1 MATNMYRVGDYV
13 YVETTPNCPYLIGR
27 IEELNKNQLGNVEA
41 KVQCF
46 YRRRDLPNPLVQL
59 ADKHQ
64 LATAEDSPLAT
75 KLKKTWLRTPVS
87 EEQAAQAVLDPSIA
101 ALDEERTSPT
111 NQTGGSGSTGSGGNS
126 GGNSNTGSNNNN
138 TNNSNSNSSST
149 GTGSGGTSSGI
160 GDTEKGEALTSKQR
174 YQIKHR
180 ELFLSRQVEFIP
192 ATQIRGKCSVT
203 LLNETESLQSY
214 LNKDDTFFYCLVF
227 DPNQKTLLADKGEIR
242 VGSRYQCDIPAKLKD
257 ITTDERKLEELES
270 LVWTPEHSLTD
281 RKIDQFLVVSRS
293 IGTFARALDCSSSV
307 KQPSLHMSA
316 AAASRDITLFH
327 AMNILHK
334 HDYSIEES
342 MSSLVPSTGPVLC
355 RDEIEDWSASE
366 ANLFEE
372 ALDKYGKDFNDIRQ
386 DFLPWKTLKQI
397 IEYYYMWKTT
407 DRYVQQKRVK
417 AVEAELKLKQV
428 FIPQYNNT
436 GVKGNGANAKVGSSS
451 TGNIYNGTT
460 NGGTDLSNSGKP
472 CESCGT
478 TKSLQWNTVNSGHLT
493 CRLCQNCW
501 DYWRKYG
508 SMKSANKGDINDG
521 EAKKKGALPVATT
534 PTPTAAAA
542 TTPTAVVDLND
553 EDKIS
558 DLTNRQ
564 LHRCSIVN
572 CGKEFKL
579 KSHFARHY
587 AQAHGIAISSSS
599 PRPIMKT
606 RTAFYLHTN
615 PMTRVA
621 RVICRSIVKPK
632 KAARQSAYAVNAL
645 LVKQEFTNRI
655 SGKSQAEIKKMLLL
669 KSKDRGSVTKIANR
683 LGAPGNGPHEWLVL
697 TPKDKIPQPLVVSFP
712 KPPKAPDGSLV
723 YDRVPNKSPDVVA
736 VTVEKELSIIPTQAT
751 STIRKRA
758 HEEQPLNGTEV
769 TIVPSGPPAKRP
781 NKDPMPSH
789 CPSPEQ
795 FAAMM
800 AASGQPLSRHHLN
813 GKQKIA
819 QMARGGNGRK
829 QVISWMDAPDDVYFR
844 ANEAHKKT
852 RKILPAVD
860 LRRAA
865 RKPWRTLPI
874 QPMAPEPS
882 KRPIESQIVILD

>member
-1 MATNMYRVGDYV
+1 MLCCCPAVFSYANEFAVFGAASHVLNYV
-13 YVETTPNCPYLIGR
+13 YVETTPNSPFLIRR
-27 IEELNKNQLGNVEA
+27 IEELNKNQTGNVEA
-41 KVQCF
+41 KVMCF

-64 LATAEDSPLAT
+64 P
-75 KLKKTWLRTPVS
+75 
-87 EEQAAQAVLDPSIA
+87 
-101 ALDEERTSPT
+101 ALEEERTSPT
-111 NQTGGSGSTGSGGNS
+111 HASAGATTGNS
-126 GGNSNTGSNNNN
+126 STNNN
-138 TNNSNSNSSST
+138 TNNNNNNNNNSSSNNSNSSA
-149 GTGSGGTSSGI
+149 SGAAATAGGGGGG
-160 GDTEKGEALTSKQR
+160 GDGEKSEALTSKQR

-180 ELFLSRQVEFIP
+180 ELFLSRQVESIP

-257 ITTDERKLEELES
+257 TATDERKLEELES

-334 HDYSIEES
+334 HEYSIEES

-428 FIPQYNNT
+428 YIPQYNNN
-436 GVKGNGANAKVGSSS
+436 GKGNGTSVKAANVSG
-451 TGNIYNGTT
+451 GIYNGTT
-460 NGGTDLSNSGKP
+460 NGGADLSNNGKP

-478 TKSLQWNTVNSGHLT
+478 TKSSHWNSFSNGHLP
-493 CRLCQNCW
+493 CRLCQSCW

-508 SMKSANKGDINDG
+508 SMKSANKGDANDG
-521 EAKKKGALPVATT
+521 EAKKKAAIAAIPVAAVTATGVTT
-534 PTPTAAAA
+534 
-542 TTPTAVVDLND
+542 VVDLND
-553 EDKIS
+553 DEKVS
-558 DLTNRQ
+558 DLSNRQ

-579 KSHFARHY
+579 KTHLARHY
-587 AQAHGIAISSSS
+587 AQAHGIAISSGS

-621 RVICRSIVKPK
+621 RIVCRSIVKPK
-632 KAARQSAYAVNAL
+632 KAARQSAYAINAL

-655 SGKSQAEIKKMLLL
+655 SGKSQTEIKKMLLL
-669 KSKDRGSVTKIANR
+669 KPKDRGSVTKIANR
-683 LGAPGNGPHEWLVL
+683 LGAPGSGPHEWLVL
-697 TPKDKIPQPLVVSFP
+697 TPKDKMPQPVVVSFP
-712 KPPKAPDGSLV
+712 KPPKAPDGSLL
-723 YDRVPNKSPDVVA
+723 YERVPNKTPDVVA
-736 VTVEKELSIIPTQAT
+736 VPVTADKELSIIPAQAT

-758 HEEQPLNGTEV
+758 HEEQQLNGTEV

-844 ANEAHKKT
+844 ATDVHKKT
-852 RKILPAVD
+852 RKILSAVD

-865 RKPWRTLPI
+865 RKPWRSLPI
-874 QPMAPEPS
+874 KSMAPEPS
-882 KRPIESQIVILD
+882 SKPIESQIVILD

>member
-13 YVETTPNCPYLIGR
+13 YVETTPNSPYLIRR
-27 IEELNKNQLGNVEA
+27 IEELNKNQTGNVEA
-41 KVQCF
+41 KVMCF

-75 KLKKTWLRTPVS
+75 KLKKTWLRTPVG

-111 NQTGGSGSTGSGGNS
+111 QASGGAGSATGNAGSNSSGS
-126 GGNSNTGSNNNN
+126 SNNN
-138 TNNSNSNSSST
+138 SASAA
-149 GTGSGGTSSGI
+149 SGGGAGGAGGAG
-160 GDTEKGEALTSKQR
+160 GDAEKGEALTSKQR

-180 ELFLSRQVEFIP
+180 ELFLSRQVESIP

-257 ITTDERKLEELES
+257 TATDERKLEELES

-334 HDYSIEES
+334 HEYSIEES

-372 ALDKYGKDFNDIRQ
+372 ALEKYGKDFNDIRQ

-428 FIPQYNNT
+428 YIPQYNNN
-436 GVKGNGANAKVGSSS
+436 GKGNGSAVKASG
-451 TGNIYNGTT
+451 GIYNGTT
-460 NGGTDLSNSGKP
+460 NGSTDLSNNGKP

-478 TKSLQWNTVNSGHLT
+478 TKSSQWNSVNSGHST
-493 CRLCQNCW
+493 CRLCQSCW
-501 DYWRKYG
+501 EYWRRYG
-508 SMKSANKGDINDG
+508 SMKSATKGDGGDS
-521 EAKKKGALPVATT
+521 EAKKKASAAAS
-534 PTPTAAAA
+534 TPTATSAGTGSA

-553 EDKIS
+553 DDKIS

-579 KSHFARHY
+579 KTHLARHY
-587 AQAHGIAISSSS
+587 AQAHGIAISSGS

-621 RVICRSIVKPK
+621 RAICRSIVKPK
-632 KAARQSAYAVNAL
+632 KAARQSAYAINAL

-655 SGKSQAEIKKMLLL
+655 SGKSQAEIKKLLLL
-669 KSKDRGSVTKIANR
+669 KPKDRGSVTKIANR
-683 LGAPGNGPHEWLVL
+683 LGAPGSGPHEWLVL
-697 TPKDKIPQPLVVSFP
+697 TPKDKMPLPAVVSFP
-712 KPPKAPDGSLV
+712 KPPKAADGSLV

-736 VTVEKELSIIPTQAT
+736 VPAEKELTIIPTQAT

-758 HEEQPLNGTEV
+758 HEEQQLNGTEV

-844 ANEAHKKT
+844 ANDTHKKT
-852 RKILPAVD
+852 RKILSAVD

-874 QPMAPEPS
+874 KPAAPEPS
-882 KRPIESQIVILD
+882 SRPIESQIVILD

>member
-13 YVETTPNCPYLIGR
+13 YVETTPNSPFLIRR
-27 IEELNKNQLGNVEA
+27 IEELNKNQTGNVEA
-41 KVQCF
+41 KVMCF

-64 LATAEDSPLAT
+64 P
-75 KLKKTWLRTPVS
+75 
-87 EEQAAQAVLDPSIA
+87 
-101 ALDEERTSPT
+101 ALEEERTSPT
-111 NQTGGSGSTGSGGNS
+111 QASAGATTGNS
-126 GGNSNTGSNNNN
+126 STNNN
-138 TNNSNSNSSST
+138 TNNNNNNNNNNNSAA
-149 GTGSGGTSSGI
+149 SGASATAAG
-160 GDTEKGEALTSKQR
+160 GDAEKSEALNSKQR

-180 ELFLSRQVEFIP
+180 ELFLSRQVESIP

-257 ITTDERKLEELES
+257 TATDERKLEELES

-334 HDYSIEES
+334 HDYSIDEA

-428 FIPQYNNT
+428 YIPQYNNN
-436 GVKGNGANAKVGSSS
+436 GKGNGASVKAGS
-451 TGNIYNGTT
+451 GGPGGIYNGTT
-460 NGGTDLSNSGKP
+460 NGGADLSNNGKP

-478 TKSLQWNTVNSGHLT
+478 TKSSHWNSFSNGHLP
-493 CRLCQNCW
+493 CRLCQSCW

-508 SMKSANKGDINDG
+508 SMKSAHKGDANDG
-521 EAKKKGALPVATT
+521 EAKKKAAIAATPAAALAATGATT
-534 PTPTAAAA
+534 
-542 TTPTAVVDLND
+542 VVDLNED
-553 EDKIS
+553 EKVS
-558 DLTNRQ
+558 DLSNRQ

-579 KSHFARHY
+579 KTHLARHY
-587 AQAHGIAISSSS
+587 AQAHGIAISSGS

-621 RVICRSIVKPK
+621 RVVCRNIVKPK
-632 KAARQSAYAVNAL
+632 KAARQSAYAINAL

-655 SGKSQAEIKKMLLL
+655 SGKSQADIKKMLLL
-669 KSKDRGSVTKIANR
+669 KPKERGSVTKIANR
-683 LGAPGNGPHEWLVL
+683 LGAPGSGPHEWLVL
-697 TPKDKIPQPLVVSFP
+697 TPKDKMPQPIVVSFP
-712 KPPKAPDGSLV
+712 KPPKAPDGSLL
-723 YDRVPNKSPDVVA
+723 YERVPNKTPDVVA
-736 VTVEKELSIIPTQAT
+736 VPVAADKELTIIPAQAT

-758 HEEQPLNGTEV
+758 HEEQQLNGTEV

-800 AASGQPLSRHHLN
+800 AAAGQPLSRHQLN

-844 ANEAHKKT
+844 ATDVHKKT
-852 RKILPAVD
+852 RKILSAVD

-865 RKPWRTLPI
+865 RKPWRSLPI
-874 QPMAPEPS
+874 KSMAPEPS
-882 KRPIESQIVILD
+882 SKPIESQIVILD

>member
-13 YVETTPNCPYLIGR
+13 YVETAPNSPFLIRR
-27 IEELNKNQLGNVEA
+27 IEELNKNQTGNVEA
-41 KVQCF
+41 KVMCF

-75 KLKKTWLRTPVS
+75 KLKKTWLRTPVG

-101 ALDEERTSPT
+101 ALEEERTSPT
-111 NQTGGSGSTGSGGNS
+111 QASAGAASGNS
-126 GGNSNTGSNNNN
+126 STNNN
-138 TNNSNSNSSST
+138 TNNNNNNNNNSAA
-149 GTGSGGTSSGI
+149 SGAAG
-160 GDTEKGEALTSKQR
+160 GDGEKSEALTSKQR

-180 ELFLSRQVEFIP
+180 ELFLSRQVESIP

-257 ITTDERKLEELES
+257 TATDERKLEELES

-327 AMNILHK
+327 AMDILHK

-428 FIPQYNNT
+428 YIPQYNNN
-436 GVKGNGANAKVGSSS
+436 GKGNGASVKAGS
-451 TGNIYNGTT
+451 GGGGPGGIYNGTT
-460 NGGTDLSNSGKP
+460 NGGADLSNNGKP
-472 CESCGT
+472 CESCGI
-478 TKSLQWNTVNSGHLT
+478 TKSSQWNSFSNGHLA
-493 CRLCQNCW
+493 CRLCQSCW

-508 SMKSANKGDINDG
+508 SMKSAHKGDANDG
-521 EAKKKGALPVATT
+521 EAKKKAAIAAAPATAVATT
-534 PTPTAAAA
+534 GA
-542 TTPTAVVDLND
+542 TGAVVDLND
-553 EDKIS
+553 DEKVS
-558 DLTNRQ
+558 DLSNRQ

-579 KSHFARHY
+579 KTHLARHY
-587 AQAHGIAISSSS
+587 AQAHGIAISSGS

-621 RVICRSIVKPK
+621 RIVCRSIVKPK
-632 KAARQSAYAVNAL
+632 KAARQSAYAINAL

-655 SGKSQAEIKKMLLL
+655 SGKSQVEIKKMLLL
-669 KSKDRGSVTKIANR
+669 KPKDRGSVTKIANR
-683 LGAPGNGPHEWLVL
+683 LGAPGSGPHEWLVL
-697 TPKDKIPQPLVVSFP
+697 TPKDKMPQPVVVSFP

-723 YDRVPNKSPDVVA
+723 YERVPNKTPDVVA
-736 VTVEKELSIIPTQAT
+736 VPVTAADKELSIIPTQAT

-758 HEEQPLNGTEV
+758 HEEQQLNGTEV

-844 ANEAHKKT
+844 ATDVHKKT
-852 RKILPAVD
+852 RKILSAVD

-865 RKPWRTLPI
+865 RKPWRSLPI
-874 QPMAPEPS
+874 KSMAPEPS
-882 KRPIESQIVILD
+882 SKPIESQIVILD

>member
-13 YVETTPNCPYLIGR
+13 YVETTPNSPYLIRR
-27 IEELNKNQLGNVEA
+27 IEELNKNQTGNVEA
-41 KVQCF
+41 KVMCF

-111 NQTGGSGSTGSGGNS
+111 QTSGGGGSATGNS
-126 GGNSNTGSNNNN
+126 GSNSSGTSNN
-138 TNNSNSNSSST
+138 NSSST
-149 GTGSGGTSSGI
+149 AIGGGAGGSGGAG
-160 GDTEKGEALTSKQR
+160 GDAEKGEALTSKQR

-180 ELFLSRQVEFIP
+180 ELFLSRQVESIP

-257 ITTDERKLEELES
+257 TATDDRKLEELES

-334 HDYSIEES
+334 HEYSIEES

-372 ALDKYGKDFNDIRQ
+372 ALEKYGKDFNDIRQ

-428 FIPQYNNT
+428 YIPQYNNN
-436 GVKGNGANAKVGSSS
+436 GKGNGTS
-451 TGNIYNGTT
+451 TKAGGGIYNGTT
-460 NGGTDLSNSGKP
+460 NGSTDLSSNGKP

-478 TKSLQWNTVNSGHLT
+478 TKSSQWNSVSSGHST
-493 CRLCQNCW
+493 SRLCLSCW
-501 DYWRKYG
+501 EYWRRYG
-508 SMKSANKGDINDG
+508 SMKSATKGDAG
-521 EAKKKGALPVATT
+521 EGDAKKKSSSAAS
-534 PTPTAAAA
+534 TPTATLAGLA

-553 EDKIS
+553 DEKIS

-579 KSHFARHY
+579 KTHLARHY
-587 AQAHGIAISSSS
+587 AQAHGIAISSGS

-621 RVICRSIVKPK
+621 RAICRSIVKPK
-632 KAARQSAYAVNAL
+632 KAARQSAYAINAM

-655 SGKSQAEIKKMLLL
+655 SGKSQAEIKKLLLL
-669 KSKDRGSVTKIANR
+669 KPKDRGSVTKIANR
-683 LGAPGNGPHEWLVL
+683 LGAPGSGPHEWLVL
-697 TPKDKIPQPLVVSFP
+697 TPKDKMPLPAVVSFP

-736 VTVEKELSIIPTQAT
+736 VPADKELTIIPTQAT

-758 HEEQPLNGTEV
+758 HEDQQLNGTEV

-844 ANEAHKKT
+844 ANDTHKKT
-852 RKILPAVD
+852 RKILSAVD

-874 QPMAPEPS
+874 KPAAPEPS
-882 KRPIESQIVILD
+882 SRPIESQIVILD

>member
-13 YVETTPNCPYLIGR
+13 YVETTPNSPYLIRR
-27 IEELNKNQLGNVEA
+27 IEELNKNQTGNVEA
-41 KVQCF
+41 KVMCF

-75 KLKKTWLRTPVS
+75 KLKKTWLRTPVG

-111 NQTGGSGSTGSGGNS
+111 QASAGAGSGTGNS
-126 GGNSNTGSNNNN
+126 G
-138 TNNSNSNSSST
+138 SNSSSNNNSSSAA
-149 GTGSGGTSSGI
+149 SGGGAGGAGGAG
-160 GDTEKGEALTSKQR
+160 GDAEKGEALTSKQR

-180 ELFLSRQVEFIP
+180 ELFLSRQVESIP

-242 VGSRYQCDIPAKLKD
+242 VGSRYQCDIPARLKD
-257 ITTDERKLEELES
+257 TATDERKLEELES

-334 HDYSIEES
+334 HEYSIEES

-372 ALDKYGKDFNDIRQ
+372 ALEKYGKDFNDIRQ

-428 FIPQYNNT
+428 YIPQYNNN
-436 GVKGNGANAKVGSSS
+436 GKGNGSAVKASG
-451 TGNIYNGTT
+451 GIYNGTT
-460 NGGTDLSNSGKP
+460 NGSSDLSNNGKP

-478 TKSLQWNTVNSGHLT
+478 TKSSQWNSVNSGHST
-493 CRLCQNCW
+493 CRLCLSCW
-501 DYWRKYG
+501 EYWRRYG
-508 SMKSANKGDINDG
+508 SMKSATKGDGGDS
-521 EAKKKGALPVATT
+521 EAKKKVAAS
-534 PTPTAAAA
+534 TPTATSAGTGPA

-553 EDKIS
+553 DDKIS

-579 KSHFARHY
+579 KTHLARHY
-587 AQAHGIAISSSS
+587 AQAHGIAISSGS

-621 RVICRSIVKPK
+621 RAICRSIVKPK
-632 KAARQSAYAVNAL
+632 KAARQSAYAINAL

-655 SGKSQAEIKKMLLL
+655 SGKSPAEIKKLLLL
-669 KSKDRGSVTKIANR
+669 KPKDRGSVTKIANR
-683 LGAPGNGPHEWLVL
+683 LGAPGSGPHEWLIL
-697 TPKDKIPQPLVVSFP
+697 TPKDKMPLPAVVSFP
-712 KPPKAPDGSLV
+712 KPPKAADGSLV

-736 VTVEKELSIIPTQAT
+736 VPAEKELTIIPTQAT

-758 HEEQPLNGTEV
+758 HEEQQLNGTEV

-844 ANEAHKKT
+844 ANDTHKKT
-852 RKILPAVD
+852 RKILSAVD

-874 QPMAPEPS
+874 KPAAPEPS
-882 KRPIESQIVILD
+882 SRPIESQIVILD

>member
-13 YVETTPNCPYLIGR
+13 YVETAPNSPFLIRR
-27 IEELNKNQLGNVEA
+27 IEELNKNQTGNVEA
-41 KVQCF
+41 KVMCF

-64 LATAEDSPLAT
+64 P
-75 KLKKTWLRTPVS
+75 
-87 EEQAAQAVLDPSIA
+87 
-101 ALDEERTSPT
+101 ALEEERTSPT
-111 NQTGGSGSTGSGGNS
+111 QASAGAASGNS
-126 GGNSNTGSNNNN
+126 STNNN
-138 TNNSNSNSSST
+138 TNNNNNNNNNSAA
-149 GTGSGGTSSGI
+149 SGAAG
-160 GDTEKGEALTSKQR
+160 GDGEKSEALTSKQR

-180 ELFLSRQVEFIP
+180 ELFLSRQVESIP

-257 ITTDERKLEELES
+257 TATDERKLEELES

-327 AMNILHK
+327 AMDILHK

-428 FIPQYNNT
+428 YIPQYNNN
-436 GVKGNGANAKVGSSS
+436 GKGNGASVKAGS
-451 TGNIYNGTT
+451 GGGGPGGIYNGTT
-460 NGGTDLSNSGKP
+460 NGGADLSNNGKP
-472 CESCGT
+472 CESCGI
-478 TKSLQWNTVNSGHLT
+478 TKSSQWNSFSNGHLA
-493 CRLCQNCW
+493 CRLCQSCW

-508 SMKSANKGDINDG
+508 SMKSAHKGDANDG
-521 EAKKKGALPVATT
+521 EAKKKAAIAAAPATAVATT
-534 PTPTAAAA
+534 GA
-542 TTPTAVVDLND
+542 TGAVVDLND
-553 EDKIS
+553 DEKVS
-558 DLTNRQ
+558 DLSNRQ

-579 KSHFARHY
+579 KTHLARHY
-587 AQAHGIAISSSS
+587 AQAHGIAISSGS

-621 RVICRSIVKPK
+621 RIVCRSIVKPK
-632 KAARQSAYAVNAL
+632 KAARQSAYAINAL

-655 SGKSQAEIKKMLLL
+655 SGKSQVEIKKMLLL
-669 KSKDRGSVTKIANR
+669 KPKDRGSVTKIANR
-683 LGAPGNGPHEWLVL
+683 LGAPGSGPHEWLVL
-697 TPKDKIPQPLVVSFP
+697 TPKDKMPQPVVVSFP

-723 YDRVPNKSPDVVA
+723 YERVPNKTPDVVA
-736 VTVEKELSIIPTQAT
+736 VPVTAADKELSIIPTQAT

-758 HEEQPLNGTEV
+758 HEEQQLNGTEV

-844 ANEAHKKT
+844 ATDVHKKT
-852 RKILPAVD
+852 RKILSAVD

-865 RKPWRTLPI
+865 RKPWRSLPI
-874 QPMAPEPS
+874 KSMAPEPS
-882 KRPIESQIVILD
+882 SKPIESQIVILD

>member
-1 MATNMYRVGDYV
+1 KPKPMLTLADYV
-13 YVETTPNCPYLIGR
+13 YVETTPNSPYLIRR
-27 IEELNKNQLGNVEA
+27 IEELNKNPTGNVEA
-41 KVQCF
+41 KVMCF

-75 KLKKTWLRTPVS
+75 KLKKTWLRTPVG

-111 NQTGGSGSTGSGGNS
+111 QSSGSASGNSGAAAGGTNNTNSSGNASSTGSNASSAGS
-126 GGNSNTGSNNNN
+126 GG
-138 TNNSNSNSSST
+138 
-149 GTGSGGTSSGI
+149 GTGSGGDG
-160 GDTEKGEALTSKQR
+160 EKGEALTSKQR

-180 ELFLSRQVEFIP
+180 ELFLSRQVESIP

-257 ITTDERKLEELES
+257 TGTDERKLEELES
-270 LVWTPEHSLTD
+270 LVWTPEHNLTD

-334 HDYSIEES
+334 HDYSIEEA

-428 FIPQYNNT
+428 YIPQYNNS
-436 GVKGNGANAKVGSSS
+436 GKGNGASVKAASG
-451 TGNIYNGTT
+451 IYNGTT
-460 NGGTDLSNSGKP
+460 NGSTDLSNNGKP
-472 CESCGT
+472 CESCGA
-478 TKSLQWNTVNSGHLT
+478 TKSSQWNSVSSGHST
-493 CRLCQNCW
+493 CRLCLGCW
-501 DYWRKYG
+501 EYWRKYG
-508 SMKSANKGDINDG
+508 SMKSATKGDGGDDS
-521 EAKKKGALPVATT
+521 KKKGSATATT
-534 PTPTAAAA
+534 PTSAGAGGA
-542 TTPTAVVDLND
+542 PTAVVDLND
-553 EDKIS
+553 DDKIS

-579 KSHFARHY
+579 KTHLARHY
-587 AQAHGIAISSSS
+587 AQAHGIAISSGS

-632 KAARQSAYAVNAL
+632 KAARQSAYAINSL

-655 SGKSQAEIKKMLLL
+655 SGKSQAEIKKLLLL
-669 KSKDRGSVTKIANR
+669 KPKDRGSVTKIANR
-683 LGAPGNGPHEWLVL
+683 LGAPGSGPHEWLVL
-697 TPKDKIPQPLVVSFP
+697 TPKDKMPQPTVVSFP
-712 KPPKAPDGSLV
+712 KPPKAADGSLV
-723 YDRVPNKSPDVVA
+723 YERVPNKSPDVVA
-736 VTVEKELSIIPTQAT
+736 VPADKELTIIPTQAT

-758 HEEQPLNGTEV
+758 HDEQLNGTEGS
-769 TIVPSGPPAKRP
+769 TGPPAKRP

-844 ANEAHKKT
+844 ANETHKKT
-852 RKILPAVD
+852 RKILSAVD

-874 QPMAPEPS
+874 KPAAPEPS
-882 KRPIESQIVILD
+882 SRPIESQIVILD

>member
-1 MATNMYRVGDYV
+1 MCICMTYYFSDYV
-13 YVETTPNCPYLIGR
+13 YVETTPNSPYLIRR
-27 IEELNKNQLGNVEA
+27 IEELNKNQTGNVEA
-41 KVQCF
+41 KVMCF

-75 KLKKTWLRTPVS
+75 KLKKTWLRTPVG

-111 NQTGGSGSTGSGGNS
+111 QSSGGGAASTTTNA
-126 GGNSNTGSNNNN
+126 GS
-138 TNNSNSNSSST
+138 NNSNSSNTASGAAASGAGS
-149 GTGSGGTSSGI
+149 GGSGGTGN
-160 GDTEKGEALTSKQR
+160 DAEKGEALTSKQR

-180 ELFLSRQVEFIP
+180 ELFLSRQVESIP

-257 ITTDERKLEELES
+257 TGTDERKLEELES

-334 HDYSIEES
+334 HEYSIEES

-428 FIPQYNNT
+428 YIPQYNNN
-436 GVKGNGANAKVGSSS
+436 GKGNGAAVKASG
-451 TGNIYNGTT
+451 GMYNGTT
-460 NGGTDLSNSGKP
+460 NGSTDLSNNGKP

-478 TKSLQWNTVNSGHLT
+478 TKSSQWNSVSSGHST
-493 CRLCQNCW
+493 CRLCQSCW
-501 DYWRKYG
+501 EYWRRYG
-508 SMKSANKGDINDG
+508 SMKSATKGDGGDSD
-521 EAKKKGALPVATT
+521 KKKGSTTATT
-534 PTPTAAAA
+534 PTATGTGAAAS

-553 EDKIS
+553 DDKIS
-558 DLTNRQ
+558 DLSNRQ

-579 KSHFARHY
+579 KTHLARHY
-587 AQAHGIAISSSS
+587 AQAHGIAISSGS

-621 RVICRSIVKPK
+621 RAICRNIVKPK
-632 KAARQSAYAVNAL
+632 KAARQSAYAINAL

-655 SGKSQAEIKKMLLL
+655 SGKSQAEIKKLLLL
-669 KSKDRGSVTKIANR
+669 KPKDRGSVTKIANR
-683 LGAPGNGPHEWLVL
+683 LGAPGSGPHEWLVL
-697 TPKDKIPQPLVVSFP
+697 TPKDKMPLPAVVSFP
-712 KPPKAPDGSLV
+712 KPPKAADGSLV

-736 VTVEKELSIIPTQAT
+736 VPADKELTIIPTQAT

-758 HEEQPLNGTEV
+758 HEEQHLNGTEV

-844 ANEAHKKT
+844 ANDTHKKT
-852 RKILPAVD
+852 RKILSAVD

-874 QPMAPEPS
+874 KPAAPEPS
-882 KRPIESQIVILD
+882 SRPIESQIVILD

>member
-13 YVETTPNCPYLIGR
+13 YVETTPNSPYLIRR
-27 IEELNKNQLGNVEA
+27 IEELNKNQTGNVEA
-41 KVQCF
+41 KVMCF

-64 LATAEDSPLAT
+64 P
-75 KLKKTWLRTPVS
+75 
-87 EEQAAQAVLDPSIA
+87 

-111 NQTGGSGSTGSGGNS
+111 QSSGGGAGSATGNS
-126 GGNSNTGSNNNN
+126 GNSTNSGGTTNN
-138 TNNSNSNSSST
+138 TNSST
-149 GTGSGGTSSGI
+149 ASGGGAGGGGS
-160 GDTEKGEALTSKQR
+160 DAEKGEALTSKQR

-180 ELFLSRQVEFIP
+180 ELFLSRQVESIP

-257 ITTDERKLEELES
+257 TTTDERKLEELES

-334 HDYSIEES
+334 HEYSIEEA

-428 FIPQYNNT
+428 YIPQYNNN
-436 GVKGNGANAKVGSSS
+436 GKGNGAAAKTGS
-451 TGNIYNGTT
+451 GIYNGTT
-460 NGGTDLSNSGKP
+460 NGGTDLSNNGKP
-472 CESCGT
+472 CESCGA
-478 TKSLQWNTVNSGHLT
+478 TKSSQWNSVSSGHST
-493 CRLCQNCW
+493 CRLCQSCW
-501 DYWRKYG
+501 EYWRRYG
-508 SMKSANKGDINDG
+508 SMKSATKGDGSD
-521 EAKKKGALPVATT
+521 ADSKKKGSTTATT
-534 PTPTAAAA
+534 PTSAGAGSGGMPT
-542 TTPTAVVDLND
+542 TVVDLND
-553 EDKIS
+553 DDKIS

-579 KSHFARHY
+579 KTHLARHY
-587 AQAHGIAISSSS
+587 AQAHGIAISSGS

-621 RVICRSIVKPK
+621 RVICRNIVKPK
-632 KAARQSAYAVNAL
+632 KAARQSAYAVNSL

-655 SGKSQAEIKKMLLL
+655 SGKSQAEIKKLLLL
-669 KSKDRGSVTKIANR
+669 KPKDRGSVTKIANR
-683 LGAPGNGPHEWLVL
+683 LGAPGSGPHEWLVL
-697 TPKDKIPQPLVVSFP
+697 TPKDKMPQPAVVSFP
-712 KPPKAPDGSLV
+712 KPPKAADGSLV

-736 VTVEKELSIIPTQAT
+736 VPADKELTIIPTQAT

-758 HEEQPLNGTEV
+758 HEEQLNGTEV

-844 ANEAHKKT
+844 ANETHKKT
-852 RKILPAVD
+852 RKILSAVD

-874 QPMAPEPS
+874 KPAAPEPS
-882 KRPIESQIVILD
+882 SRPIESQIVILD

>member
-13 YVETTPNCPYLIGR
+13 YVEATTPNSPFLIRR
-27 IEELNKNQLGNVEA
+27 IEELNKNQTGNVEA
-41 KVQCF
+41 KVMCF

-64 LATAEDSPLAT
+64 P
-75 KLKKTWLRTPVS
+75 
-87 EEQAAQAVLDPSIA
+87 
-101 ALDEERTSPT
+101 ALDEDRTSPT
-111 NQTGGSGSTGSGGNS
+111 QTSGGAGSATGNS
-126 GGNSNTGSNNNN
+126 G
-138 TNNSNSNSSST
+138 SNSSGGANNNSSST
-149 GTGSGGTSSGI
+149 ASGGAGGAGTG
-160 GDTEKGEALTSKQR
+160 GDAEKGEALTSKQR
-174 YQIKHR
+174 YQIKQR
-180 ELFLSRQVEFIP
+180 ELFLSRQVESIP

-257 ITTDERKLEELES
+257 TATDERKLEELES

-334 HDYSIEES
+334 HEYSIEES

-428 FIPQYNNT
+428 YIPQYNNN
-436 GVKGNGANAKVGSSS
+436 GKGNGAAVKASG
-451 TGNIYNGTT
+451 GIYNGTT
-460 NGGTDLSNSGKP
+460 NGSTDLSNNGKP
-472 CESCGT
+472 CESCGA
-478 TKSLQWNTVNSGHLT
+478 TKSSQWNSVSSGHST
-493 CRLCQNCW
+493 CRLCQSCW
-501 DYWRKYG
+501 EYWRKYG
-508 SMKSANKGDINDG
+508 SMKSATKGDGGDS
-521 EAKKKGALPVATT
+521 EAKKKAS
-534 PTPTAAAA
+534 AAA
-542 TTPTAVVDLND
+542 TTPTATSAGVGAATTPTTVVDLND
-553 EDKIS
+553 DEKIS

-579 KSHFARHY
+579 KTHLARHY
-587 AQAHGIAISSSS
+587 AQAHGIAISSGS

-621 RVICRSIVKPK
+621 RAICRSIVKPK
-632 KAARQSAYAVNAL
+632 KAARQSAYAINAL

-655 SGKSQAEIKKMLLL
+655 SGKSQAEIKKLLLL
-669 KSKDRGSVTKIANR
+669 KPKDRGSVTKIANR
-683 LGAPGNGPHEWLVL
+683 LGAPGSGPHEWLIL
-697 TPKDKIPQPLVVSFP
+697 TPKDKMPLPLVVSFP
-712 KPPKAPDGSLV
+712 KPPKAPDGSLM

-736 VTVEKELSIIPTQAT
+736 VPADKELTIIPTQAT

-758 HEEQPLNGTEV
+758 HEEQQLNGTEV

-844 ANEAHKKT
+844 ANDTHKKT
-852 RKILPAVD
+852 RKILSAVD

-874 QPMAPEPS
+874 KTAAPEPS
-882 KRPIESQIVILD
+882 SRPIESQIVILD

>member
-13 YVETTPNCPYLIGR
+13 YVETTPNSPYLIRR
-27 IEELNKNQLGNVEA
+27 IEELNKNQTGNVEA
-41 KVQCF
+41 KVMCF

-64 LATAEDSPLAT
+64 P
-75 KLKKTWLRTPVS
+75 
-87 EEQAAQAVLDPSIA
+87 
-101 ALDEERTSPT
+101 ALEEERTSPT
-111 NQTGGSGSTGSGGNS
+111 QASAGANSGNS
-126 GGNSNTGSNNNN
+126 SASNNSNNNNN
-138 TNNSNSNSSST
+138 TNNNNNASA
-149 GTGSGGTSSGI
+149 
-160 GDTEKGEALTSKQR
+160 GDAEKSESLTSKQR

-180 ELFLSRQVEFIP
+180 ELFLSRQVESIP

-257 ITTDERKLEELES
+257 TATDERKLEELES

-327 AMNILHK
+327 AMDILHK
-334 HDYSIEES
+334 HEYSIEEA

-428 FIPQYNNT
+428 YIPQYNS
-436 GVKGNGANAKVGSSS
+436 GKGNGSASKSSNAAAG
-451 TGNIYNGTT
+451 IYNGTT
-460 NGGTDLSNSGKP
+460 NGGADLSNNGKP

-478 TKSLQWNTVNSGHLT
+478 TKSSQWNSFSNGHMPS
-493 CRLCQNCW
+493 RLCQSCW

-508 SMKSANKGDINDG
+508 SMKSAHKGDTNDVA
-521 EAKKKGALPVATT
+521 EAKKKAALSASPAL
-534 PTPTAAAA
+534 TAS
-542 TTPTAVVDLND
+542 AVVDLND
-553 EDKIS
+553 DDKVS
-558 DLTNRQ
+558 DLSNRQ

-579 KSHFARHY
+579 KTHLARHY
-587 AQAHGIAISSSS
+587 AQAHGIAISSGS

-621 RVICRSIVKPK
+621 RIICRSIVKPK
-632 KAARQSAYAVNAL
+632 KAARQSAYAINAL

-655 SGKSQAEIKKMLLL
+655 SGKSQAEIKKLLLL
-669 KSKDRGSVTKIANR
+669 KPKDRGSVTKIANR
-683 LGAPGNGPHEWLVL
+683 LGAPGSGPHEWLVL
-697 TPKDKIPQPLVVSFP
+697 TPKDKMPQPVSVSFP
-712 KPPKAPDGSLV
+712 KPPKAADGSLV
-723 YDRVPNKSPDVVA
+723 YERVPNKTPDVVA
-736 VTVEKELSIIPTQAT
+736 LPVTTDKELSIIPTQAT

-758 HEEQPLNGTEV
+758 HDEHQLNGTEV
-769 TIVPSGPPAKRP
+769 TIVASGPPAKRP

-844 ANEAHKKT
+844 ATDVHKKT
-852 RKILPAVD
+852 RKILSAVD

-874 QPMAPEPS
+874 KSMANEPTS
-882 KRPIESQIVILD
+882 KPIESQIVILD

>member
-1 MATNMYRVGDYV
+1 NATRFFFFSDYV
-13 YVETTPNCPYLIGR
+13 YVETPPNSPNSPLLIRR
-27 IEELNKNQLGNVEA
+27 IEELNKNQHGNVEA
-41 KVQCF
+41 KVMCF

-75 KLKKTWLRTPVS
+75 KLKKTWLRTPVG

-101 ALDEERTSPT
+101 ALEEERTSPT
-111 NQTGGSGSTGSGGNS
+111 QASAGATTGNS
-126 GGNSNTGSNNNN
+126 STNN
-138 TNNSNSNSSST
+138 TNNNSAA
-149 GTGSGGTSSGI
+149 SGAAAG
-160 GDTEKGEALTSKQR
+160 GDGEKSEALTSKQR

-180 ELFLSRQVEFIP
+180 ELFLSRQVETIP

-257 ITTDERKLEELES
+257 TATDERKLEELES

-327 AMNILHK
+327 AMDILHK
-334 HDYSIEES
+334 HDYSIEEA

-372 ALDKYGKDFNDIRQ
+372 ALDKYGKDFTDIRR

-428 FIPQYNNT
+428 YIPQYNNN
-436 GVKGNGANAKVGSSS
+436 GKGNGANVKAGS
-451 TGNIYNGTT
+451 GGGPGGIYNGTT
-460 NGGTDLSNSGKP
+460 NGGADLSNNGKP

-478 TKSLQWNTVNSGHLT
+478 TKSSQWNSFSNGHLT
-493 CRLCQNCW
+493 CRLCQTCW

-508 SMKSANKGDINDG
+508 SMKSAHKGDANDG
-521 EAKKKGALPVATT
+521 EAKKKAAITATPAAALASTGATT
-534 PTPTAAAA
+534 
-542 TTPTAVVDLND
+542 VVDLND
-553 EDKIS
+553 DEKVS
-558 DLTNRQ
+558 DLSNRQ

-579 KSHFARHY
+579 KTHLARHY
-587 AQAHGIAISSSS
+587 AQAHGIAISSGS

-621 RVICRSIVKPK
+621 RIVCRSIVKPK
-632 KAARQSAYAVNAL
+632 KAARQSAYAINAL

-669 KSKDRGSVTKIANR
+669 KPKDRGSVTKIANR
-683 LGAPGNGPHEWLVL
+683 LGAPGSGPHEWLVL
-697 TPKDKIPQPLVVSFP
+697 TPKDQMPQPVVVSFP

-723 YDRVPNKSPDVVA
+723 YERVPNKTPDVVA
-736 VTVEKELSIIPTQAT
+736 VPVTADNKELSIIPAQAT

-758 HEEQPLNGTEV
+758 HEEQQLNGTEV

-844 ANEAHKKT
+844 ATDVHKKT
-852 RKILPAVD
+852 RKILSAVD

-865 RKPWRTLPI
+865 RKPWRSLPI
-874 QPMAPEPS
+874 KSMAPEPS
-882 KRPIESQIVILD
+882 SKPIESQIVILD

>member
-13 YVETTPNCPYLIGR
+13 YVETTPNSPYLIRR
-27 IEELNKNQLGNVEA
+27 IEELNKNQTGNVEA
-41 KVQCF
+41 KVMCF

-64 LATAEDSPLAT
+64 P
-75 KLKKTWLRTPVS
+75 
-87 EEQAAQAVLDPSIA
+87 

-111 NQTGGSGSTGSGGNS
+111 QSSGGAGSGTTGNS
-126 GGNSNTGSNNNN
+126 GNSTNSGTTNNN
-138 TNNSNSNSSST
+138 SST
-149 GTGSGGTSSGI
+149 ASGGGGGGS
-160 GDTEKGEALTSKQR
+160 DAEKGEALTSKQR

-180 ELFLSRQVEFIP
+180 ELFLSRQVESIP

-257 ITTDERKLEELES
+257 TATDERKLEELES

-334 HDYSIEES
+334 HEYSIEEA

-428 FIPQYNNT
+428 YIPQYNNN
-436 GVKGNGANAKVGSSS
+436 GKGNGASAKTGS
-451 TGNIYNGTT
+451 GIYNGTT
-460 NGGTDLSNSGKP
+460 NGGTDLSNNGKP
-472 CESCGT
+472 CESCGA
-478 TKSLQWNTVNSGHLT
+478 TKSSQWNSVSSGHST
-493 CRLCQNCW
+493 CRLCQSCW
-501 DYWRKYG
+501 EYWRKYG
-508 SMKSANKGDINDG
+508 SMKSATKGDGSDG
-521 EAKKKGALPVATT
+521 DSKKKGSAT
-534 PTPTAAAA
+534 A
-542 TTPTAVVDLND
+542 TTPTAAGAGSGGTPTTVVDLND
-553 EDKIS
+553 DEKIS

-579 KSHFARHY
+579 KTHLARHY
-587 AQAHGIAISSSS
+587 AQAHGIAISSGS

-621 RVICRSIVKPK
+621 RVICRNIVKPK
-632 KAARQSAYAVNAL
+632 KAARQSAYAINSL

-655 SGKSQAEIKKMLLL
+655 SGKSQAEIKKLLLL
-669 KSKDRGSVTKIANR
+669 KPKDRGSVTKIANR
-683 LGAPGNGPHEWLVL
+683 LGAPGSGPHEWLVL
-697 TPKDKIPQPLVVSFP
+697 TPKEKMPQPTVVSFP
-712 KPPKAPDGSLV
+712 KPPKAADGSLV

-736 VTVEKELSIIPTQAT
+736 VPADKELTIIPTQAT

-758 HEEQPLNGTEV
+758 HEEQLNGTEV

-844 ANEAHKKT
+844 ANETHKKT
-852 RKILPAVD
+852 RKILSAVD

-874 QPMAPEPS
+874 KPAAPEPS
-882 KRPIESQIVILD
+882 SRPIESQIVILD

>member
-13 YVETTPNCPYLIGR
+13 YVETSPNSPYLIRR
-27 IEELNKNQLGNVEA
+27 IEELNKSQSGSVEA
-41 KVQCF
+41 KVMCF
-46 YRRRDLPNPLVQL
+46 YRRRDLPNTLVQL

-64 LATAEDSPLAT
+64 LATAEDSPLAM
-75 KLKKTWLRTPVS
+75 KLKKTWLRTPVG

-101 ALDEERTSPT
+101 ALDEERTSPVSAAGDKVT
-111 NQTGGSGSTGSGGNS
+111 TGHNA
-126 GGNSNTGSNNNN
+126 
-138 TNNSNSNSSST
+138 SS
-149 GTGSGGTSSGI
+149 GTS
-160 GDTEKGEALTSKQR
+160 EKGEPLTAKQR

-180 ELFLSRQVEFIP
+180 ELFLSRQVESLP

-227 DPNQKTLLADKGEIR
+227 DPTQKTLLADKGEIR
-242 VGSRYQCDIPAKLKD
+242 VGSRYQSEIPAKLKD
-257 ITTDERKLEELES
+257 ITTDERKLEELET
-270 LVWTPEHSLTD
+270 LVWTPSHVLTD

-327 AMNILHK
+327 AMDTLHK
-334 HDYSIEES
+334 HNYSIEEA
-342 MSSLVPSTGPVLC
+342 MCSLVPSTGPVLC

-428 FIPQYNNT
+428 YIPQYNAT
-436 GVKGNGANAKVGSSS
+436 TTTKGNSGGVGATTVTKAGVF
-451 TGNIYNGTT
+451 NGTT
-460 NGGTDLSNSGKP
+460 NGGPDVSNMGKP
-472 CESCGT
+472 CESCSNI
-478 TKSLQWNTVNSGHLT
+478 KSSQWYPWNSGNVLT
-493 CRLCQNCW
+493 RLCQTCW
-501 DYWRKYG
+501 DYWKKYG
-508 SMKSANKGDINDG
+508 GLKSKNDG
-521 EAKKKGALPVATT
+521 SIEDSKKKVIA
-534 PTPTAAAA
+534 
-542 TTPTAVVDLND
+542 D
-553 EDKIS
+553 EEEKVS
-558 DLTNRQ
+558 DLSNRS
-564 LHRCSIVN
+564 LHKQFYRCSIVN

-579 KSHFARHY
+579 KTHLARHY

-615 PMTRVA
+615 PMTRLA
-621 RVICRSIVKPK
+621 RIICRNIIKPK
-632 KAARQSAYAVNAL
+632 KAARQSSYAINTQ
-645 LVKQEFTNRI
+645 LVKQEFTTRM
-655 SGKSQAEIKKMLLL
+655 SGKSATDIKNILLL
-669 KSKDRGSVTKIANR
+669 KKKDRGSVTKIANR
-683 LGAPGNGPHEWLVL
+683 LGSPGIGPHEWLVL
-697 TPKDKIPQPLVVSFP
+697 TPKDKMPKPDVVYFP
-712 KPPKAPDGSLV
+712 KPPKGPDGSLL
-723 YDRVPNKSPDVVA
+723 YDRIPNKIIDL
-736 VTVEKELSIIPTQAT
+736 EKDITIIPTPAP
-751 STIRKRA
+751 SVMRKRP
-758 HEEQPLNGTEV
+758 HEETQLNGTEV
-769 TIVPSGPPAKRP
+769 TIVPAGPPTKRP

-813 GKQKIA
+813 GKPKIA
-819 QMARGGNGRK
+819 QMARTGNGRK

-844 ANEAHKKT
+844 ATNASKKA
-852 RKILPAVD
+852 RKFLSPTD

-865 RKPWRTLPI
+865 RKPWRNIPI
-874 QPMAPEPS
+874 AAAVKPHIASRAIKSEV
-882 KRPIESQIVILD
+882 VILD

>member
-13 YVETTPNCPYLIGR
+13 YVETTPNSPFLIRR
-27 IEELNKNQLGNVEA
+27 IEELNKNPTGNVEA
-41 KVQCF
+41 KVMCF

-64 LATAEDSPLAT
+64 P
-75 KLKKTWLRTPVS
+75 
-87 EEQAAQAVLDPSIA
+87 
-101 ALDEERTSPT
+101 ALDEERTSPAQVSNAGSSAAAT
-111 NQTGGSGSTGSGGNS
+111 GNANSNNNGGSGGG
-126 GGNSNTGSNNNN
+126 GA
-138 TNNSNSNSSST
+138 
-149 GTGSGGTSSGI
+149 
-160 GDTEKGEALTSKQR
+160 DAEKSESLTSKQR

-180 ELFLSRQVEFIP
+180 ELFLSRQVESIP

-257 ITTDERKLEELES
+257 TSTDERKLEELES
-270 LVWTPEHSLTD
+270 LVWTPEHTLTD

-334 HDYSIEES
+334 HDYSIEEA

-428 FIPQYNNT
+428 YIPQYNNAKGGAT
-436 GVKGNGANAKVGSSS
+436 VKAAAGGGGS
-451 TGNIYNGTT
+451 GGGGGGGGIYNGTT
-460 NGGTDLSNSGKP
+460 NGGADLSNNGKP

-478 TKSLQWNTVNSGHLT
+478 TKSSQWNPFSSGHMA
-493 CRLCQNCW
+493 CRLCQCCW
-501 DYWRKYG
+501 DYWKKYG
-508 SMKSANKGDINDG
+508 SLKSAHKSDANDGEIKKKVVPTTVASAPTSTTATGTNNTTVVDIND
-521 EAKKKGALPVATT
+521 
-534 PTPTAAAA
+534 
-542 TTPTAVVDLND
+542 D
-553 EDKIS
+553 DKVS

-579 KSHFARHY
+579 KTHLARHY
-587 AQAHGIAISSSS
+587 AQAHGIAISSGS

-621 RVICRSIVKPK
+621 RIICRNIVKPK
-632 KAARQSAYAVNAL
+632 KAARQSAYAINSL

-655 SGKSQAEIKKMLLL
+655 NGKSPAEIKKLMLL
-669 KSKDRGSVTKIANR
+669 KPKDRGSVTKIANR
-683 LGAPGNGPHEWLVL
+683 LGAPGSGPHEWLVL
-697 TPKDKIPQPLVVSFP
+697 TPKDKMPQPDVVSFP
-712 KPPKAPDGSLV
+712 KPPKAADGSLV
-723 YDRVPNKSPDVVA
+723 YERVPNKTPE
-736 VTVEKELSIIPTQAT
+736 VEATKELTIIPAQST
-751 STIRKRA
+751 STLRKRA
-758 HEEQPLNGTEV
+758 HEEQQLNGTEV

-844 ANEAHKKT
+844 ATDIHKKT
-852 RKILPAVD
+852 RKILTAVD

-865 RKPWRTLPI
+865 RKPWRNLPI
-874 QPMAPEPS
+874 KSLAPEPS
-882 KRPIESQIVILD
+882 SRPNKPEIVILD

>member
-13 YVETTPNCPYLIGR
+13 YVETTPNSPYLIRR
-27 IEELNKNQLGNVEA
+27 IEELNKNQTGNVEA
-41 KVQCF
+41 KVMCF

-64 LATAEDSPLAT
+64 LATAEDSPLAM
-75 KLKKTWLRTPVS
+75 KLKKTWLRTPVG

-101 ALDEERTSPT
+101 ALEEERTSPT
-111 NQTGGSGSTGSGGNS
+111 QASAASATNNSST
-126 GGNSNTGSNNNN
+126 NNN
-138 TNNSNSNSSST
+138 TNNNNNNNNSNNNNSAA
-149 GTGSGGTSSGI
+149 SGAAAAGGAAG
-160 GDTEKGEALTSKQR
+160 GDGEKSDALTSKQR

-180 ELFLSRQVEFIP
+180 ELFLSRQVESIP

-257 ITTDERKLEELES
+257 TATDERKLEELES

-327 AMNILHK
+327 AMNILHQ
-334 HDYSIEES
+334 HNYSIDEA

-428 FIPQYNNT
+428 YIPQYNNN
-436 GVKGNGANAKVGSSS
+436 GKGNGASVKAGS
-451 TGNIYNGTT
+451 GGGAGGIYNGTT
-460 NGGTDLSNSGKP
+460 NGGADLSNNGKP

-478 TKSLQWNTVNSGHLT
+478 TKSSHWNSFTNGHLP
-493 CRLCQNCW
+493 CRLCQSCW
-501 DYWRKYG
+501 EYWRKYG
-508 SMKSANKGDINDG
+508 SMKSAHKVEANDG
-521 EAKKKGALPVATT
+521 ESKKKAAI
-534 PTPTAAAA
+534 AAA
-542 TTPTAVVDLND
+542 TPVAALAATGATTTVVDLND
-553 EDKIS
+553 DDKVS
-558 DLTNRQ
+558 DLSNRQ

-579 KSHFARHY
+579 KTHLARHY
-587 AQAHGIAISSSS
+587 AQAHGIAISSGS

-621 RVICRSIVKPK
+621 RIICRSIVKPK
-632 KAARQSAYAVNAL
+632 KAARQSAYAINAL

-655 SGKSQAEIKKMLLL
+655 SGKSPADIKKMLLL
-669 KSKDRGSVTKIANR
+669 KPKDRGSVTKIANR
-683 LGAPGNGPHEWLVL
+683 LGAPGSGPHEWLVL
-697 TPKDKIPQPLVVSFP
+697 TPKDKMPQPNVVSFP
-712 KPPKAPDGSLV
+712 KPPKGPDGSLL
-723 YDRVPNKSPDVVA
+723 YDRVPNKTPDVVA
-736 VTVEKELSIIPTQAT
+736 VPVVADKELTIIPAQAT

-758 HEEQPLNGTEV
+758 HEEQQLNGTEV

-844 ANEAHKKT
+844 ATDVHKKT
-852 RKILPAVD
+852 RKILSAVD

-865 RKPWRTLPI
+865 RKPWRSLPI
-874 QPMAPEPS
+874 KSMAPEPS
-882 KRPIESQIVILD
+882 SKPIESQIVILD

>member
-13 YVETTPNCPYLIGR
+13 YVETTPNSPFLIRR
-27 IEELNKNQLGNVEA
+27 IEELNKNQTGNVEA
-41 KVQCF
+41 KVMCF

-64 LATAEDSPLAT
+64 P
-75 KLKKTWLRTPVS
+75 
-87 EEQAAQAVLDPSIA
+87 
-101 ALDEERTSPT
+101 ALEEERTSPT
-111 NQTGGSGSTGSGGNS
+111 HASAGATTGNS
-126 GGNSNTGSNNNN
+126 STNNN
-138 TNNSNSNSSST
+138 TNNNNNNNNNSSSNNSNSSA
-149 GTGSGGTSSGI
+149 SGAAATAGGGGGG
-160 GDTEKGEALTSKQR
+160 GDGEKSEALTSKQR

-180 ELFLSRQVEFIP
+180 ELFLSRQVESIP

-257 ITTDERKLEELES
+257 TATDERKLEELES

-334 HDYSIEES
+334 HEYSIEES

-428 FIPQYNNT
+428 YIPQYNNN
-436 GVKGNGANAKVGSSS
+436 GKGNGTSVKAANVSG
-451 TGNIYNGTT
+451 GIYNGTT
-460 NGGTDLSNSGKP
+460 NGGADLSNNGKP

-478 TKSLQWNTVNSGHLT
+478 TKSSHWNSFSNGHLP
-493 CRLCQNCW
+493 CRLCQSCW

-508 SMKSANKGDINDG
+508 SMKSANKGDANDG
-521 EAKKKGALPVATT
+521 EAKKKAAIAAIPVAAVTATGVTT
-534 PTPTAAAA
+534 
-542 TTPTAVVDLND
+542 VVDLND
-553 EDKIS
+553 DEKVS
-558 DLTNRQ
+558 DLSNRQ

-579 KSHFARHY
+579 KTHLARHY
-587 AQAHGIAISSSS
+587 AQAHGIAISSGS

-621 RVICRSIVKPK
+621 RIVCRSIVKPK
-632 KAARQSAYAVNAL
+632 KAARQSAYAINAL

-655 SGKSQAEIKKMLLL
+655 SGKSQTEIKKMLLL
-669 KSKDRGSVTKIANR
+669 KPKDRGSVTKIANR
-683 LGAPGNGPHEWLVL
+683 LGAPGSGPHEWLVL
-697 TPKDKIPQPLVVSFP
+697 TPKDKMPQPVVVSFP
-712 KPPKAPDGSLV
+712 KPPKAPDGSLL
-723 YDRVPNKSPDVVA
+723 YERVPNKTPDVVA
-736 VTVEKELSIIPTQAT
+736 VPVTADKELSIIPAQAT

-758 HEEQPLNGTEV
+758 HEEQQLNGTEV

-844 ANEAHKKT
+844 ATDVHKKT
-852 RKILPAVD
+852 RKILSAVD

-865 RKPWRTLPI
+865 RKPWRSLPI
-874 QPMAPEPS
+874 KSMAPEPS
-882 KRPIESQIVILD
+882 SKPIESQIVILD

>member
-13 YVETTPNCPYLIGR
+13 YVETTPNSPFLIRR
-27 IEELNKNQLGNVEA
+27 IEELNKNQTGNVEA
-41 KVQCF
+41 KVMCF

-64 LATAEDSPLAT
+64 P
-75 KLKKTWLRTPVS
+75 
-87 EEQAAQAVLDPSIA
+87 
-101 ALDEERTSPT
+101 ALEEERTSPT
-111 NQTGGSGSTGSGGNS
+111 QASAGATTGNS
-126 GGNSNTGSNNNN
+126 STNNN
-138 TNNSNSNSSST
+138 TNNNNNNNNNNNSAA
-149 GTGSGGTSSGI
+149 SGAAVTAAG
-160 GDTEKGEALTSKQR
+160 GDGEKSEALTTKQR

-180 ELFLSRQVEFIP
+180 ELFLSRQVESIP

-257 ITTDERKLEELES
+257 TATDERKLEELES

-334 HDYSIEES
+334 HEYSIDEA

-428 FIPQYNNT
+428 YIPQYNNN
-436 GVKGNGANAKVGSSS
+436 GKGNGASVKAGS
-451 TGNIYNGTT
+451 GGPGGIYNGTT
-460 NGGTDLSNSGKP
+460 NGGADLSNNGKP

-478 TKSLQWNTVNSGHLT
+478 TKSSHWNSFSNGHLP
-493 CRLCQNCW
+493 CRLCQSCW

-508 SMKSANKGDINDG
+508 SMKSAHKGDANDG
-521 EAKKKGALPVATT
+521 EAKKKAAIAATPAAALAATGATT
-534 PTPTAAAA
+534 I
-542 TTPTAVVDLND
+542 VDLNED
-553 EDKIS
+553 EKVS
-558 DLTNRQ
+558 DLSNRQ

-579 KSHFARHY
+579 KTHLARHY
-587 AQAHGIAISSSS
+587 AQAHGIAISSGS

-621 RVICRSIVKPK
+621 RIVCRNIVKPK
-632 KAARQSAYAVNAL
+632 KAARQSAYAINAL

-655 SGKSQAEIKKMLLL
+655 SGKSQADIKKMLLL
-669 KSKDRGSVTKIANR
+669 KPKERGSVTKIANR
-683 LGAPGNGPHEWLVL
+683 LGAPGSGPHEWLVL
-697 TPKDKIPQPLVVSFP
+697 TPKDKMPQPIVVSFP
-712 KPPKAPDGSLV
+712 KPPKAPDGSLL
-723 YDRVPNKSPDVVA
+723 YERVPNKTPDVVA
-736 VTVEKELSIIPTQAT
+736 VPVAADKELTIIPAQAT

-758 HEEQPLNGTEV
+758 HEEQQLNGTEV

-800 AASGQPLSRHHLN
+800 AAAGQPLSRHQLN

-844 ANEAHKKT
+844 ATDVHKKT
-852 RKILPAVD
+852 RKILSAVD

-865 RKPWRTLPI
+865 RKPWRSLPI
-874 QPMAPEPS
+874 KSMAPEPS
-882 KRPIESQIVILD
+882 SKPIESQIVILD